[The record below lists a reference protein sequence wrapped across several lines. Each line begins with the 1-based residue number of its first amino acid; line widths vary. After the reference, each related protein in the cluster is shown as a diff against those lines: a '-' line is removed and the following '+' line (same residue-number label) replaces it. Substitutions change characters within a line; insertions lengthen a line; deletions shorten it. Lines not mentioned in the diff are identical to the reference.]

1 MIVIQSVESD
11 SLYLTELYQWFEA
24 EWDDVEPLASI
35 KEGKIIPNPIVALE
49 NGKLVGGLVFTRFLS
64 PITQELAVWINGVFV
79 TPENRK
85 QGISSQLIN
94 QAEKVVIEMAESE
107 LLVFTHIPVLYSNL
121 QWKIIETHDDHFVLK
136 SSFVNW

>member
-1 MIVIQSVESD
+1 MISIQSVESN

-35 KEGKIIPNPIVALE
+35 KEGKIIPKPIVALE

-64 PITQELAVWINGVFV
+64 PITQELAVGINAVFV
-79 TPENRK
+79 IPENRK
-85 QGISSQLIN
+85 KGISSQLIN

>member
-1 MIVIQSVESD
+1 MILIQSVESD

-94 QAEKVVIEMAESE
+94 QAEKVVMEMAESE
-107 LLVFTHIPVLYSNL
+107 LLVFTHIPALYSNL

-136 SSFVNW
+136 SSFVNC

>member
-1 MIVIQSVESD
+1 MILIQSVESN

-35 KEGKIIPNPIVALE
+35 KEGKIIPKPIVALE

-64 PITQELAVWINGVFV
+64 PITQELAVWINAVFV
-79 TPENRK
+79 IPENRK

-94 QAEKVVIEMAESE
+94 QAEKVVMEMAESE

>member
-1 MIVIQSVESD
+1 MISIQSVESN

-35 KEGKIIPNPIVALE
+35 KEGKIIPKPIVALE

-64 PITQELAVWINGVFV
+64 PITQELAVWINAVFV
-79 TPENRK
+79 IPENRK

>member
-1 MIVIQSVESD
+1 MILIQSVESD

-35 KEGKIIPNPIVALE
+35 KEGKIIPNPIVALD

-94 QAEKVVIEMAESE
+94 QAEKVVMEMAESE
-107 LLVFTHIPVLYSNL
+107 LLVFTHIPALYSNL

-136 SSFVNW
+136 SSFVNC

>member
-1 MIVIQSVESD
+1 MILIQSVESD

-35 KEGKIIPNPIVALE
+35 KEGKIIPNPIVALD
-49 NGKLVGGLVFTRFLS
+49 NGKLIGGLVFTRFLS

-94 QAEKVVIEMAESE
+94 QAEKVVMEMAESE
-107 LLVFTHIPVLYSNL
+107 LLVFTHIPALYSNL

-136 SSFVNW
+136 SSFVNC

>member
-1 MIVIQSVESD
+1 MILIQSVESD

-94 QAEKVVIEMAESE
+94 QAEKVVMEMAESE
-107 LLVFTHIPVLYSNL
+107 LLVFTHIPALYSNL
-121 QWKIIETHDDHFVLK
+121 QWQIIETHDAHFVLK
-136 SSFVNW
+136 SSFVNC

>member
-1 MIVIQSVESD
+1 MISIQSVESN

-35 KEGKIIPNPIVALE
+35 KEGKIIPKPIVALE

-64 PITQELAVWINGVFV
+64 PITQELAVWINAVFV
-79 TPENRK
+79 IPENRK

-94 QAEKVVIEMAESE
+94 QAEKVVMEMAESE